1 MEELLKEL
9 KERGVKKVALKFFW
23 SRARKE
29 SYVELLPRET
39 GEDLPYALEREVR
52 AKLEESL
59 KDLYAERRGCEVE
72 GALAVD
78 LEKER
83 VSLSAKGYW
92 PSTEVLVYEFEF
104 PVEVSLELP
113 EELAGLTGV
122 PPFIPFYP
130 PGFGAGR
137 ESPSGKGSSPT
148 PAPGRHSFR
157 PVSRVSALTRG
168 ETSPHTS
175 AEAGEGSPFSG

>member
-1 MEELLKEL
+1 MVVEVVEARPLEVLKL
-9 KERGVKKVALKFFW
+9 RLRFSDGKEGV
-23 SRARKE
+23 
-29 SYVELLPRET
+29 
-39 GEDLPYALEREVR
+39 
-52 AKLEESL
+52 
-59 KDLYAERRGCEVE
+59 
-72 GALAVD
+72 VD
-78 LEKER
+78 L
-83 VSLSAKGYW
+83 SA
-92 PSTEVLVYEFEF
+92 
-104 PVEVSLELP
+104 LELP
-113 EELAGLTGV
+113 GLLSRLRDPGFFAQV
-122 PPFIPFYP
+122 RVEFPLLFPSIP